1 MPRPEEIALNEPE
14 FDFDFGSDPLPDLHA
29 ILREIRETTRFA
41 RARFYG
47 QPATLITRY
56 DDVRAAFRDDE
67 AFPSRAFQE
76 PNTVPVTGPNL
87 LSMTGQEHRVKRRL
101 IAQTLKP
108 SAVRTMKQSLFS
120 EVAHALV
127 DDFEGKGSADLV
139 HDFTA
144 RFSFTIMS
152 RLLGI
157 PSAYHDKLHGW
168 VQDFF
173 GYAQNPERALR
184 AKREFD
190 AILLAEIESR
200 RGAPQDDVLTE
211 LIEVEVEGTRLSD
224 GEILGFVKLLFP
236 AGSDTTYLAN
246 GNLLHALLA
255 RPETLRRV
263 RDVPADRA
271 KAIEEVLRW
280 DPPVTLQPRINPK
293 TIEWRGHRVDAGS
306 MLFGVSCANRDP
318 AYFDEGDVFDID
330 RICPIPPLTFG
341 NGLHYCVGSH
351 FARSVMAT
359 ALDVIL
365 DRLPAVRLEADPGVQ
380 VQGGSLRGPNRLPVT
395 F

>member
-1 MPRPEEIALNEPE
+1 LQDPEYDL
-14 FDFDFGSDPLPDLHA
+14 DFGTDPLPDLHA
-29 ILREIRETTRFA
+29 ILREIRERTRFA
-41 RARFYG
+41 RARFRG
-47 QPATLITRY
+47 DPATLITRY

-76 PNTVPVTGPNL
+76 ANTVPVTGPNL
-87 LSMTGQEHRVKRRL
+87 LSMTGQEHRVKRKL

-108 SAVRTMKQSLFS
+108 SAVRAMKASLFT
-120 EVAHALV
+120 EVAHSLV
-127 DDFEGKGSADLV
+127 DAFEPEGHADLV

-144 RFSFTIMS
+144 RFSFTIMA

-157 PSAYHDKLHGW
+157 PDAHRDKLHGW

-173 GYAQNPERALR
+173 AYSLHPERALR
-184 AKREFD
+184 AAQEFD
-190 AILLAEIESR
+190 AILIAEIESR
-200 RGAPQDDVLTE
+200 RRVPQDDVLTE
-211 LIEVEVEGTRLSD
+211 LIEIEIEDNRLTV

-246 GNLLHALLA
+246 GNLLHALLT
-255 RPETLRRV
+255 RPDTLRRV
-263 RDVPADRA
+263 REVPADRT
-271 KAIEEVLRW
+271 KAIEELLRW
-280 DPPVTLQPRINPK
+280 DPPVTLQARINPK
-293 TIEWRGHRVDAGS
+293 TIEWRGHSVEAGS

-318 AYFDEGDVFDID
+318 AYFEDGDAFDID
-330 RICPIPPLTFG
+330 RICAVPPLTFG

-351 FARSVMAT
+351 FARAIMSA
-359 ALDVIL
+359 ALDAIL
-365 DRLPAVRLEADPGVQ
+365 DRLPDVRLVDDPGVQ

>member
-1 MPRPEEIALNEPE
+1 MREVELDI
-14 FDFDFGSDPLPDLHA
+14 DFGSDPLPDLHA
-29 ILREIRETTRFA
+29 ILRDVREQTRFA
-41 RARFYG
+41 RARFFG
-47 QPATLITRY
+47 NPATLITRY

-76 PNTVPVTGPNL
+76 PNTVPITGPNL
-87 LSMTGQEHRVKRRL
+87 LSMTGHEHRVKRKL

-108 SAVRTMKQSLFS
+108 SAVRAMKESLFS

-127 DDFEGKGSADLV
+127 DELEGEGHADLV

-157 PSAYHDKLHGW
+157 PSAHQEKLHGW
-168 VQDFF
+168 VEAFF
-173 GYAQNPERALR
+173 GYAQHPERALK
-184 AKREFD
+184 AKQEFD
-190 AILLAEIESR
+190 EILLAEIASR
-200 RGAPQDDVLTE
+200 RQAPQDDVLTE
-211 LIEVEVEGTRLSD
+211 LIEVAIDGARLSE

-246 GNLLHALLA
+246 GNLLHALLT
-255 RPETLRRV
+255 RPEVLERV
-263 RDVPADRA
+263 RDVPSDRA
-271 KAIEEVLRW
+271 KAIEELLRW
-280 DPPVTLQPRINPK
+280 DPPVTLQPRVNPK
-293 TIEWRGHRVDAGS
+293 TIEWRGHTVEAGS
-306 MLFGVSCANRDP
+306 IMFGVSCANRDP
-318 AYFDEGDVFDID
+318 AYYDDGDRFDVD
-330 RICPIPPLTFG
+330 RICPVPPLTFG

-351 FARSVMAT
+351 FARSVMAA
-359 ALDVIL
+359 ALDAIL
-365 DRLPAVRLEADPGVQ
+365 DRLPGVRLEDDPGVQ

>member
-1 MPRPEEIALNEPE
+1 VNEAE
-14 FDFDFGSDPLPDLHA
+14 FDFDCGSDPLPDLHV
-29 ILREIRETTRFA
+29 ILREIRERTRFA
-41 RARFYG
+41 RVRFHG
-47 QPATLITRY
+47 HPATLITRY

-67 AFPSRAFQE
+67 AFPSRTFQE
-76 PNTVPVTGPNL
+76 ANTVPVTGPNL
-87 LSMTGQEHRVKRRL
+87 LSLTGQEHRVKRKL

-108 SAVRTMKQSLFS
+108 SAVRAMKESSFS
-120 EVAHALV
+120 KVAHSLI
-127 DDFEGKGSADLV
+127 DEFEPKGRADLV
-139 HDFTA
+139 RDFTA
-144 RFSFTIMS
+144 RYSFTIMA

-157 PSAYHDKLHGW
+157 PDVYHGKLHGW

-173 GYAQNPERALR
+173 SYARHPERALR
-184 AKREFD
+184 AAREFD

-200 RGAPQDDVLTE
+200 RRAPRDDVLTD
-211 LIEVEVEGTRLSD
+211 LIEVEIEGAQLSA

-246 GNLLHALLA
+246 GNLLHALLN

-263 RDVPADRA
+263 RDIPADRA

-293 TIEWRGHRVDAGS
+293 TIEWRGHTVDAGS
-306 MLFGVSCANRDP
+306 LLFGVSCANRDP
-318 AYFDEGDVFDID
+318 AYFDDGDVFDID
-330 RICPIPPLTFG
+330 RICPVPPLTFG

-359 ALDVIL
+359 ALDVFL
-365 DRLPAVRLEADPGVQ
+365 DRLPGVRLEADPGIQ

>member
-1 MPRPEEIALNEPE
+1 MNGAE
-14 FDFDFGSDPLPDLHA
+14 FDLDFGSDALPDLHA
-29 ILREIRETTRFA
+29 VLREIREKTGFA
-41 RARFYG
+41 RVRFHG
-47 QPATLITRY
+47 HPATLITRY

-76 PNTVPVTGPNL
+76 ANTVPVTGPNL
-87 LSMTGQEHRVKRRL
+87 LSMTGHEHRVKRKL

-108 SAVRTMKQSLFS
+108 SAVRAMKESLFS
-120 EVAHALV
+120 EVAHSLV
-127 DDFEGKGSADLV
+127 DAFEQKGHADLV
-139 HDFTA
+139 RDFTA
-144 RFSFTIMS
+144 RYSFTIMS

-157 PSAYHDKLHGW
+157 PNAYHDKLHGW

-173 GYAQNPERALR
+173 GYARHPERALR
-184 AKREFD
+184 AAREFD

-200 RGAPQDDVLTE
+200 REVPRDDVLTA
-211 LIEVEVEGTRLSD
+211 LVEVEIEGARLSV

-246 GNLLHALLA
+246 GNLLHALLT
-255 RPETLRRV
+255 RPETLHRV
-263 RDVPADRA
+263 REVPPDRE

-280 DPPVTLQPRINPK
+280 DPPVTVQPRVNPK
-293 TIEWRGHRVDAGS
+293 TIEWRGHTVDAGS
-306 MLFGVSCANRDP
+306 ILFGVSCANRDP
-318 AYFDEGDVFDID
+318 AYFDQGDVFDID
-330 RICPIPPLTFG
+330 RSCPVPPLTFG

-351 FARSVMAT
+351 FARSVMSA
-359 ALDVIL
+359 ALDVVL
-365 DRLPAVRLEADPGVQ
+365 DRLPDVRLADDPGVQ